1 MAKKDRFDEFLD
13 KNFNSGSRVRIAK
26 PIGGERDTSY
36 EERRQAEEKRQQDE
50 TFEVQENRE
59 QEVKEKEGEG
69 SVEISDPM
77 VPLAGSPEVA
87 EQPVEE
93 EPSRKPGRPKSV
105 RGPVVNVNFLL
116 EVEAKQKLER
126 LKMELYRS
134 SVTDLFKEA
143 IHDLF
148 VKYHF
153 E

>member
-1 MAKKDRFDEFLD
+1 MAKKDPFDEFLN
-13 KNFNSGSRVRIAK
+13 KNFSSASRVKIAR
-26 PIGGERDTSY
+26 PIGGERETSY

-50 TFEVQENRE
+50 SAEEQEN
-59 QEVKEKEGEG
+59 QGQVVKQTEGEG
-69 SVEISDPM
+69 SAK
-77 VPLAGSPEVA
+77 VPEPVASGPSAPEVT
-87 EQPVEE
+87 EEPVVEE
-93 EPSRKPGRPKSV
+93 APRKPGRPKSE

-148 VKYHF
+148 VKYNF